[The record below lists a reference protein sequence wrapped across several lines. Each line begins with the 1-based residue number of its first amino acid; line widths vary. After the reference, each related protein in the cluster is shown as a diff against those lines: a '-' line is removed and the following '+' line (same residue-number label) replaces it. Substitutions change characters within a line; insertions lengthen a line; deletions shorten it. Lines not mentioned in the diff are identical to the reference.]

1 MNNMVIYN
9 NGINDSPNLDL
20 AIVYL
25 LNSFCVAETLPEHSD
40 ASLSFLLE
48 EQFITF

>member
-1 MNNMVIYN
+1 MGIYN
-9 NGINDSPNLDL
+9 NGINDPPNLES

-25 LNSFCVAETLPEHSD
+25 FNSFCVADALPEHSD

-48 EQFITF
+48 EQFMIF